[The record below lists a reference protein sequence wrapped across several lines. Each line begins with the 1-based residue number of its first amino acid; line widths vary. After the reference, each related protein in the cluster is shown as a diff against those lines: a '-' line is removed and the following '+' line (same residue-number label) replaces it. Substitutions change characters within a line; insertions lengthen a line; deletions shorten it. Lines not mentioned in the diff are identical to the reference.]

1 VPQAKTHKPRPTGQD
16 PQAKTHRPRPTGQ
29 DPQAKIHKKAKCLVI
44 RPIRKGISSIEG
56 LGESEPHQS
65 RVYIEAKAF
74 DLEIPKPR
82 GPRKKP

>member
-1 VPQAKTHKPRPTGQD
+1 VRSGAAEQTLLIRGRA
-16 PQAKTHRPRPTGQ
+16 TGQ